1 MLFGCGIYFSEVL
14 TLIMLLS
21 ADVYKV
27 ISDAIN
33 VSDTAKSAL
42 LMLILIKGANRL
54 ADVRQHLDPLQ
65 SGLGSL
71 PGLQSSPW
79 TQSFDIQ
86 ADQGFPK

>member
-1 MLFGCGIYFSEVL
+1 
-14 TLIMLLS
+14 MLLMS
-21 ADVYKV
+21 LVLLNL
-27 ISDAIN
+27 S
-33 VSDTAKSAL
+33 L

-65 SGLGSL
+65 SGLGGL

-86 ADQGFPK
+86 ADQGVPK

>member
-21 ADVYKV
+21 DVYKV

-71 PGLQSSPW
+71 PGL
-79 TQSFDIQ
+79 
-86 ADQGFPK
+86 